1 MQTTKALGFRI
12 IIIIICI
19 VHRYIRVR
27 FSDKISEFIGGHVA
41 LSKLFRNC
49 NVLPKL
55 KAYRFGAGQKSK
67 AI

>member
-41 LSKLFRNC
+41 LSKFFRNC

-55 KAYRFGAGQKSK
+55 KAYRFGAGQKL
-67 AI
+67 